1 MKRFVLLFAILFLL
15 SFAQAQT
22 EVASAEK
29 PTVELAYPYMYEI
42 KTQDGKLYYCH
53 EIEAYDQN
61 TALMVTYKTM
71 SDNRGCRLVKLQ
83 TFLPLAD
90 IKYTHSIAKFK

>member
-1 MKRFVLLFAILFLL
+1 MKRLLLLFTISFLL

-29 PTVELAYPYMYEI
+29 PTVELAYPYVYEI
-42 KTQDGKLYYCH
+42 KTQEGKLLYCH
-53 EIEAYDQN
+53 EIEPYDQN
-61 TALMVTYKTM
+61 TAVMVTYKVIT
-71 SDNRGCRLVKLQ
+71 DNSGCRKVKLQ

-90 IKYTHSIAKFK
+90 IKQVHSIAKF